1 MTMIS
6 FSEVKLDGRKF
17 SIMLN
22 VLVQIWH
29 CTIKT
34 LSFLIS
40 HRIKLAVAFS
50 SIVLGFVFVSFFN
63 IVTFIL

>member
-22 VLVQIWH
+22 VLVQTWH

-50 SIVLGFVFVSFFN
+50 SIVLGFVFVSFF
-63 IVTFIL
+63 

>member
-22 VLVQIWH
+22 VLVQTWH

-50 SIVLGFVFVSFFN
+50 SIVLRFVFVSFFN